1 MKKCKECEYAKAYNV
16 PRNGN
21 GASWRSG
28 HFSQKGYVCSHKDG
42 ESKLPIIFYGETA
55 PRKCPLRNG
64 GQKRDAKRKAAS
76 RRRSSSPCLS

>member
-28 HFSQKGYVCSHKDG
+28 RFSQKGYVCSH
-42 ESKLPIIFYGETA
+42 IIFYGETA

-64 GQKRDAKRKAAS
+64 GQK
-76 RRRSSSPCLS
+76 

>member
-21 GASWRSG
+21 GGSWRSG
-28 HFSQKGYVCSHKDG
+28 RVSQKGYVCSHKDG

-64 GQKRDAKRKAAS
+64 GQK
-76 RRRSSSPCLS
+76 

>member
-1 MKKCKECEYAKAYNV
+1 MKKCKECEYAKACNV

-64 GQKRDAKRKAAS
+64 GQK
-76 RRRSSSPCLS
+76 